1 MNDTKSIFASKTVW
15 GILFALFAPWL
26 NKKFGIVLDDAAQ
39 QAIIEQVMVAAG
51 SILAI
56 YGRITAKHDL
66 TVPVVKPPAG
76 PSIIAILCG
85 ALAFGTGC
93 QSLQDKWD
101 ALSPNTQAAAKA
113 AAKLALSFGLSELGQ
128 SVKEV
133 RPWQDKLQG
142 VINTT
147 FAKAS
152 DPEAIGAVLA
162 ANVKA
167 SVPPDVQPMVLAKFK
182 DSLTNPKITASAV
195 GGDAFNAKIA
205 SKL

>member
-1 MNDTKSIFASKTVW
+1 MNTDKITTYAGLI
-15 GILFALFAPWL
+15 
-26 NKKFGIVLDDAAQ
+26 AAIC
-39 QAIIEQVMVAAG
+39 AGVAATNTADPAIMKWAG
-51 SILAI
+51 LIGAVALAVKGYFTNKPSGPTPPTGAVSIAL
-56 YGRITAKHDL
+56 
-66 TVPVVKPPAG
+66 
-76 PSIIAILCG
+76 LCG

-93 QSLQDKWD
+93 QSLQDKW
-101 ALSPNTQAAAKA
+101 AGLSPATQNAAKA

-147 FAKAS
+147 FAKA
-152 DPEAIGAVLA
+152 DAPESIGAALS

-167 SVPPDVQPMVLAKFK
+167 SVPADVQPLVIAKFR
-182 DSLTNPKITASAV
+182 DALTNPKITASAV

>member
-1 MNDTKSIFASKTVW
+1 MNTDKITTFSGLI
-15 GILFALFAPWL
+15 
-26 NKKFGIVLDDAAQ
+26 AAIC
-39 QAIIEQVMVAAG
+39 AGVAATNTADPVIMKWAG
-51 SILAI
+51 LIGAVALAI
-56 YGRITAKHDL
+56 KGYFTN
-66 TVPVVKPPAG
+66 KPSGTPPPTGAV
-76 PSIIAILCG
+76 SIALLCG

-93 QSLQDKWD
+93 QSLADKWD
-101 ALSPNTQAAAKA
+101 SLSPATQNAAKA
-113 AAKLALSFGLSELGQ
+113 AAKLALSFGLSDLGQ

-152 DPEAIGAVLA
+152 DPEAIGAALT

-167 SVPPDVQPMVLAKFK
+167 SVPPELHAPVLAKFK
-182 DSLTNPKITASAV
+182 DALTNPKTTASAP
-195 GGDAFNAKIA
+195 GAAGFNAKIA

>member
-1 MNDTKSIFASKTVW
+1 MNTDKITTIAGLIAAICAS
-15 GILFALFAPWL
+15 
-26 NKKFGIVLDDAAQ
+26 
-39 QAIIEQVMVAAG
+39 VAATNLADPNVVKWSG
-51 SILAI
+51 LIGAVALAI
-56 YGRITAKHDL
+56 KGYFTN
-66 TVPVVKPPAG
+66 KPSG
-76 PSIIAILCG
+76 PTPPTGAVSIALLCG

-93 QSLQDKWD
+93 QSLQDKW
-101 ALSPNTQAAAKA
+101 AGLSPATQNAAKA

-147 FAKAS
+147 FAKA
-152 DPEAIGAVLA
+152 DAPEAIGAALT

-167 SVPPDVQPMVLAKFK
+167 TVPTELHAPVLAKFK
-182 DSLTNPKITASAV
+182 DALTNPKTTASAP
-195 GGDAFNAKIA
+195 GAAGFNAKIA